1 MKLTKKLLVLL
12 TVLFITNA
20 YAVTE
25 PTAAEIVTKLKEIY
39 PSTQIDAVRPTPIS
53 GIYEV
58 MMGKNIGYTNSDGR
72 YFLFGHMFDMQTQH
86 DLTQAQL
93 DQLNAVNFSELPL
106 KDAVKTVHGKGERIV
121 AVFSDPDCPYC
132 KKLEGELVALKNVTI
147 YTFLMPLEGLHP
159 QAVAKAK
166 AIWCSNNPSATMHD
180 YMVENIP
187 PNGKTDCSNP
197 IERNIQ
203 LGQKLN
209 INGTPT
215 LLFTSG
221 HVMPGAASIAQIE
234 ELFVEKERK

>member
-12 TVLFITNA
+12 TVLFIRNA

-25 PTAAEIVTKLKEIY
+25 PTASEIVTKLKEIY

-72 YFLFGHMFDMQTQH
+72 YFLFGHMFDMQTQQ

-132 KKLEGELVALKNVTI
+132 KKLEGELVELKNVTI

-166 AIWCSNNPSATMHD
+166 AIWCSKNPSATMHD
-180 YMVENIP
+180 YMVENIQ

-203 LGQKLN
+203 LGQKLS

-221 HVMPGAASIAQIE
+221 RVMPGAASIAQIE
-234 ELFVEKERK
+234 ELFVGKERK